1 AGYRTTDGGA
11 TWTPYGTGLPPTLV
25 YGLAFNNSV
34 ERKLFAATEAG
45 PFRYDS
51 SSNTWV
57 NLLSTSCCAPLTTYW
72 DVEALP
78 GEGVMRFATFGR
90 GIWDYATGSS
100 VEVPET
106 AGAVAAPRLELGPNP
121 AKLATSMAY
130 SLRAPGNVRI

>member
-1 AGYRTTDGGA
+1 
-11 TWTPYGTGLPPTLV
+11 
-25 YGLAFNNSV
+25 
-34 ERKLFAATEAG
+34 
-45 PFRYDS
+45 
-51 SSNTWV
+51 NTWV

-130 SLRAPGNVRI
+130 SLRAPGNVRIEVFDVTGHRVATPVDGFRSAGAHTAEFDLRAAN